1 MATRNKTQAY
11 IRYRTSIKSHRPKAS
26 INENA
31 GIVEMDKHD
40 VSISLAPAWVDTV
53 DEVRHYNITNIK
65 KKMEDLS
72 KLHSQHLLRIF
83 DDRPEE
89 QHEIEILT
97 EEITRLF
104 RDSEKKIKEI
114 EFISSNKAEDDKRQ
128 EIIIKK
134 NIQRTLASEVQE
146 LSIKFRKN
154 QRDYLNRMR
163 GKEASAKDLFSMDV
177 GNKANNADANT
188 SAYVDIDEPYDKGF
202 SSDQVKLVDDQLA
215 IIQQR
220 DQQIDSILK
229 SVNDLAEI
237 FKDLSMLVIDQG
249 TLLDRID
256 YNVEQV
262 VQHVKK
268 AHEELVVAN
277 TEQKK
282 SRTKYCILLL
292 LMMIFIVVILFV
304 AL

>member
-1 MATRNKTQAY
+1 M
-11 IRYRTSIKSHRPKAS
+11 
-26 INENA
+26 INA
-31 GIVEMDKHD
+31 
-40 VSISLAPAWVDTV
+40 
-53 DEVRHYNITNIK
+53 K
-65 KKMEDLS
+65 K
-72 KLHSQHLLRIF
+72 LL
-83 DDRPEE
+83 
-89 QHEIEILT
+89 L
-97 EEITRLF
+97 
-104 RDSEKKIKEI
+104 
-114 EFISSNKAEDDKRQ
+114 
-128 EIIIKK
+128 KK

>member
-1 MATRNKTQAY
+1 
-11 IRYRTSIKSHRPKAS
+11 
-26 INENA
+26 
-31 GIVEMDKHD
+31 
-40 VSISLAPAWVDTV
+40 
-53 DEVRHYNITNIK
+53 
-65 KKMEDLS
+65 
-72 KLHSQHLLRIF
+72 
-83 DDRPEE
+83 
-89 QHEIEILT
+89 
-97 EEITRLF
+97 
-104 RDSEKKIKEI
+104 
-114 EFISSNKAEDDKRQ
+114 
-128 EIIIKK
+128 
-134 NIQRTLASEVQE
+134 
-146 LSIKFRKN
+146 
-154 QRDYLNRMR
+154 MR
-163 GKEASAKDLFSMDV
+163 GKEASSKDLFSMDI
-177 GNKANNADANT
+177 GNKANNANGNT
-188 SAYVDIDEPYDKGF
+188 NTNTYADVDEPYDKGF
-202 SSDQVKLVDDQLA
+202 SNDQVKLVDDQLA

-262 VQHVKK
+262 VQHVEK
-268 AHEELVVAN
+268 AHKELIVAN

>member
-31 GIVEMDKHD
+31 GIVEMEKHD

-104 RDSEKKIKEI
+104 RDSEKKKLKKLNLYPVIKP
-114 EFISSNKAEDDKRQ
+114 KM
-128 EIIIKK
+128 IIAKK
-134 NIQRTLASEVQE
+134 
-146 LSIKFRKN
+146 
-154 QRDYLNRMR
+154 
-163 GKEASAKDLFSMDV
+163 
-177 GNKANNADANT
+177 
-188 SAYVDIDEPYDKGF
+188 
-202 SSDQVKLVDDQLA
+202 
-215 IIQQR
+215 
-220 DQQIDSILK
+220 
-229 SVNDLAEI
+229 
-237 FKDLSMLVIDQG
+237 
-249 TLLDRID
+249 
-256 YNVEQV
+256 
-262 VQHVKK
+262 
-268 AHEELVVAN
+268 
-277 TEQKK
+277 
-282 SRTKYCILLL
+282 LLL
-292 LMMIFIVVILFV
+292 KRIYKEH
-304 AL
+304 

>member
-1 MATRNKTQAY
+1 
-11 IRYRTSIKSHRPKAS
+11 
-26 INENA
+26 
-31 GIVEMDKHD
+31 
-40 VSISLAPAWVDTV
+40 
-53 DEVRHYNITNIK
+53 
-65 KKMEDLS
+65 
-72 KLHSQHLLRIF
+72 
-83 DDRPEE
+83 
-89 QHEIEILT
+89 
-97 EEITRLF
+97 
-104 RDSEKKIKEI
+104 
-114 EFISSNKAEDDKRQ
+114 
-128 EIIIKK
+128 
-134 NIQRTLASEVQE
+134 
-146 LSIKFRKN
+146 
-154 QRDYLNRMR
+154 MR
-163 GKEASAKDLFSMDV
+163 GKEASSKDLFSMDI
-177 GNKANNADANT
+177 GNKANNANT
-188 SAYVDIDEPYDKGF
+188 NTNTYADVDEPYDKGF
-202 SSDQVKLVDDQLA
+202 SNDQVKLVDDQLA

-262 VQHVKK
+262 VQHVEK
-268 AHEELVVAN
+268 AHKELIVAN